1 MPVLTFFAVVGSVLF
16 ALLFVADATLEN
28 SSPAIVTSQR
38 TGLPAPRYHTAIKTL
53 TTPSAPAPDMTSQAV
68 LTAQPQSA
76 PDALAKIEA
85 GARETRAEA
94 LPEKVVSAKKTR
106 AEAPPQNR
114 PVSTPMRA
122 ICSRCC
128 AHAAIGHTTVV
139 PLRSLMNSSHTGLK
153 AQDEPSY
160 R

>member
-68 LTAQPQSA
+68 LVAQPQSA

-106 AEAPPQNR
+106 VEAPLQNR
-114 PVSTPMRA
+114 PV
-122 ICSRCC
+122 
-128 AHAAIGHTTVV
+128 
-139 PLRSLMNSSHTGLK
+139 
-153 AQDEPSY
+153 AQSINHQQNQFDRFSIKGY
-160 R
+160 

>member
-1 MPVLTFFAVVGSVLF
+1 MPVLAFFAVVGSVLF
-16 ALLFVADATLEN
+16 ALLFVADATLED

-68 LTAQPQSA
+68 LAQPQSA
-76 PDALAKIEA
+76 SDALAKIEA

-94 LPEKVVSAKKTR
+94 PPEKVWGEVSAKKTR

-114 PVSTPMRA
+114 P
-122 ICSRCC
+122 
-128 AHAAIGHTTVV
+128 
-139 PLRSLMNSSHTGLK
+139 
-153 AQDEPSY
+153 AQSINHQQNQFDRFSIKGY
-160 R
+160 